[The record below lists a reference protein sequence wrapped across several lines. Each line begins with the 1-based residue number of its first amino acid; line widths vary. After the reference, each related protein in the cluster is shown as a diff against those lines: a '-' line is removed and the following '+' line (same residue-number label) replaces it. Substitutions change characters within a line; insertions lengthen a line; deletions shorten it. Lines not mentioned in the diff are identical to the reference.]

1 MHTKFENAAL
11 EDILAEARRRAR
23 FLVRRARELAPGT
36 GAEQVPV
43 RRCLE
48 DLEACRVIGRRS
60 DNAIDTLRRVI
71 IKELETETTGT
82 FRIFDGYHDPEHGDV
97 GEVREVALRTPRGE
111 ELAELARLLEDLQ
124 EARDAASDRFRAEQ
138 EVRSLL

>member
-1 MHTKFENAAL
+1 MHSQFKDSAL

-23 FLVRRARELAPGT
+23 RLVRSARDIAPGT
-36 GAEQVPV
+36 GAEQVAV

-48 DLEACRVIGRRS
+48 DLEACRIIGRRS
-60 DNAIDTLRRVI
+60 DNAIDTLRRVVL
-71 IKELETETTGT
+71 KELETETTGT
-82 FRIFDGYHDPEHGDV
+82 FCVFEGYHDPEHGDV
-97 GEVREVALRTPRGE
+97 GEVRELARRTPRGD

-124 EARDAASDRFRAEQ
+124 EARDAACDRFRAEQ